1 MVLLLV
7 LVGGGILVYAR
18 GSAVP
23 LPRLYTSPDV
33 LIKIGADLPLMGM
46 DEITG
51 QAAENGMRLA
61 INEANAAHFLP
72 GYRFVLDP
80 YNDIP
85 PSGEHGG
92 FALGAENVTA
102 MIGDAQVAGIIGPL
116 NSSVA
121 LSEMAIANQ
130 APIVMISPANSHTC
144 LTQNTPASGCTGNE
158 DYLPVL
164 RPSGKVTYFR
174 VAPVDSWQGVFAAE
188 FASSSQSYHTAYV
201 LDDTT
206 LYSMLLTRHFTQEFR
221 KYGGHIL
228 GYDSLRPMTDYTQEL
243 TKIAALHPDMIYFGG
258 LDSTGGI
265 ALYKQMASIPGLTH
279 TPSIGG
285 DGILTDAFARAVGTP
300 HGPVY
305 STLGTV
311 DVTRIPSMAGFV
323 NTYQAAYGPLS
334 ISTNYPYG
342 GLYSAYS
349 YDSAKI
355 LLNAIKTAVTT
366 GFQVPTTGGAA
377 KAATIFRQAVID
389 AVAKTDYDG
398 VLGHQSFDANGDT
411 TNNSISLYQFTNVNG
426 SPAWQYL
433 TTQAV
438 PVPPGW
444 KYDLMT
450 TRL

>member
-1 MVLLLV
+1 M
-7 LVGGGILVYAR
+7 
-18 GSAVP
+18 
-23 LPRLYTSPDV
+23 
-33 LIKIGADLPLMGM
+33 
-46 DEITG
+46 
-51 QAAENGMRLA
+51 
-61 INEANAAHFLP
+61 
-72 GYRFVLDP
+72 
-80 YNDIP
+80 
-85 PSGEHGG
+85 
-92 FALGAENVTA
+92 
-102 MIGDAQVAGIIGPL
+102 
-116 NSSVA
+116 
-121 LSEMAIANQ
+121 
-130 APIVMISPANSHTC
+130 
-144 LTQNTPASGCTGNE
+144 
-158 DYLPVL
+158 L

-201 LDDTT
+201 LDDTS

-258 LDSTGGI
+258 VDSTGGI
-265 ALYKQMASIPGLTH
+265 TLYKQMASIPGLTH
-279 TPSIGG
+279 TPFIGG

-366 GFQVPTTGGAA
+366 GFTARKSCSTRSKRLSRLAFKCLLRAAQPKQPLSSARQSSTRWQKQIMTAFSAIKASMPMVTRPTTASPS
-377 KAATIFRQAVID
+377 TSSQMSI
-389 AVAKTDYDG
+389 
-398 VLGHQSFDANGDT
+398 VLLPG
-411 TNNSISLYQFTNVNG
+411 SI
-426 SPAWQYL
+426 
-433 TTQAV
+433 
-438 PVPPGW
+438 
-444 KYDLMT
+444 
-450 TRL
+450 